1 MSTVIINFEDRY
13 MLTLI
18 PWSIAAAE
26 QGGGEVPAC
35 FTLSIPLH
43 EDVGDVVAG
52 ALQVIGVN
60 NLGGK
65 IINKNSGIFYNL
77 Q

>member
-1 MSTVIINFEDRY
+1 MSTVNINFEDRY

-26 QGGGEVPAC
+26 QGRGEVPAC

-52 ALQVIGVN
+52 ALQDIGLN
-60 NLGGK
+60 YLREN
-65 IINKNSGIFYNL
+65 
-77 Q
+77 

>member
-1 MSTVIINFEDRY
+1 MSTVNINFEDRY

-52 ALQVIGVN
+52 ALQDCRVN
-60 NLGGK
+60 NLK
-65 IINKNSGIFYNL
+65 EIYIAKSIKYYIK
-77 Q
+77 

>member
-26 QGGGEVPAC
+26 QGGGEVPTC
-35 FTLSIPLH
+35 FTLSVPLH
-43 EDVGDVVAG
+43 EDVGDVVVG
-52 ALQVIGVN
+52 ALQVSGVN
-60 NLGGK
+60 YLGK
-65 IINKNSGIFYNL
+65 K
-77 Q
+77 

>member
-35 FTLSIPLH
+35 FTLSVPLH
-43 EDVGDVVAG
+43 EDVGDVVVG
-52 ALQVIGVN
+52 ALQVSGVN
-60 NLGGK
+60 YLGK
-65 IINKNSGIFYNL
+65 K
-77 Q
+77 

>member
-1 MSTVIINFEDRY
+1 MSTVNINFENRY
-13 MLTLI
+13 MLLTLV

-26 QGGGEVPAC
+26 QGGGKVPAC

-43 EDVGDVVAG
+43 EDVGNVVAG

-60 NLGGK
+60 NL
-65 IINKNSGIFYNL
+65 L
-77 Q
+77 